1 MPTLLVF
8 RKTIGTRLL
17 FPANRL
23 NPIRNRFPTFEY
35 VLSVLSKLDA
45 PLIVETGCARKDHG
59 LLAWGD
65 DGCSSFLFDIFI
77 RPNKGKLVSVD
88 ISQEN
93 VNHTNSLTSNRVEVF
108 CSDSIK
114 FLSEFQNA
122 DDIDLLYLD
131 SYDFDPDN
139 PEPSQNH
146 HLNELIAIY
155 NRLKSGCMI
164 LVDDAGIKSELGEL
178 GKAGKVFEFMKREG
192 VTPLI
197 LNYQILWVKP

>member
-1 MPTLLVF
+1 MVFRNTLGKRLLV
-8 RKTIGTRLL
+8 
-17 FPANRL
+17 PANRL

-35 VLSVLSKLDA
+35 VLSVLSKIDS

-77 RPNKGKLVSVD
+77 RPNKGRLVSVD
-88 ISQEN
+88 INEEN
-93 VNHTNSLTSNRVEVF
+93 VNHTNSHTSERVQVF
-108 CSDSIK
+108 CSDSVK

-122 DDIDLLYLD
+122 EEIDLLYLD
-131 SYDFDPDN
+131 SYDFDSEN
-139 PEPSQNH
+139 PGPSQNH
-146 HLNELIAIY
+146 HLNEIVAIY

-164 LVDDAGIKSELGEL
+164 LVDDAGIESKAGEL
-178 GKAGKVFEFMKREG
+178 GKAGKVFEFMRRQG
-192 VTPLI
+192 VAPLM